1 MTIEDVRPIIVE
13 NMSDNFDSHDF
24 IKELIWQYPA
34 VYGKLLIKYDDVR
47 VTHSQIGKFLLNH
60 ASALEIEKIGEDGS
74 DDIFGHATP
83 CAKWKKLF

>member
-13 NMSDNFDSHDF
+13 NMCDIFDSHDF

-34 VYGKLLIKYDDVR
+34 VYGKLLVQYDDVR
-47 VTHSQIGKFLLNH
+47 VAHSQIGKFLLNH